1 MNMIDIMIPFSDF
14 YIIRFTY
21 TFKDVFKSNRY
32 FIIDYFSSVLNDR
45 SKIIVQKKIRFVS
58 PLIEVGEFLGYLVK
72 NMINNDSF
80 ETEEE

>member
-1 MNMIDIMIPFSDF
+1 MNIIDIMVPFSDF

-32 FIIDYFSSVLNDR
+32 LIIDYFSSVLNDQY
-45 SKIIVQKKIRFVS
+45 KMVVQKKIRFVS

>member
-1 MNMIDIMIPFSDF
+1 MNIIDIMVPFSDF

-32 FIIDYFSSVLNDR
+32 LIIDYFSSVLNDQY
-45 SKIIVQKKIRFVS
+45 KMVVQKKIRFVS

-72 NMINNDSF
+72 NMI
-80 ETEEE
+80 

>member
-1 MNMIDIMIPFSDF
+1 MIDIMVPFSDF

-32 FIIDYFSSVLNDR
+32 LIIDYFSSVLNDQY
-45 SKIIVQKKIRFVS
+45 KMIVQKKIRFVS

-72 NMINNDSF
+72 NMI
-80 ETEEE
+80 

>member
-1 MNMIDIMIPFSDF
+1 MIDIMIPFSDF

-45 SKIIVQKKIRFVS
+45 YKIIVQKKIRFVS
-58 PLIEVGEFLGYLVK
+58 PRIEVGEFLGYLVK

>member
-32 FIIDYFSSVLNDR
+32 LIIDYFSSVLNDQY
-45 SKIIVQKKIRFVS
+45 KMVVQKKIRFIS

>member
-1 MNMIDIMIPFSDF
+1 MIDIMVPFSDF

-32 FIIDYFSSVLNDR
+32 FIIDYFSSVLNDQY
-45 SKIIVQKKIRFVS
+45 KMVVQKKIRFVS

-72 NMINNDSF
+72 NMI
-80 ETEEE
+80 

>member
-1 MNMIDIMIPFSDF
+1 MNIIDIMVPFSDF

-32 FIIDYFSSVLNDR
+32 FIIDYFSSVLNDQY
-45 SKIIVQKKIRFVS
+45 KMIVQKKIRFVS

>member
-1 MNMIDIMIPFSDF
+1 MNIIDIMVPFSDF

-32 FIIDYFSSVLNDR
+32 LIIDYFSSVLNDQY
-45 SKIIVQKKIRFVS
+45 KMIVQKKIRFVS

-72 NMINNDSF
+72 NMI
-80 ETEEE
+80 

>member
-32 FIIDYFSSVLNDR
+32 FIIDYFSSVLNDQY
-45 SKIIVQKKIRFVS
+45 KMVVQKKIRFVS

-72 NMINNDSF
+72 NMI
-80 ETEEE
+80 

>member
-1 MNMIDIMIPFSDF
+1 MNIIDIMFPFSDF

-32 FIIDYFSSVLNDR
+32 FIIDYFSSVLNDQY
-45 SKIIVQKKIRFVS
+45 KMVVQKKIRFVS

>member
-1 MNMIDIMIPFSDF
+1 MNMIDIMVPFSDF

-32 FIIDYFSSVLNDR
+32 LIIDYFSSVLNDQY
-45 SKIIVQKKIRFVS
+45 KMVVQKKIRFVS

-72 NMINNDSF
+72 NMI
-80 ETEEE
+80 

>member
-1 MNMIDIMIPFSDF
+1 MNIIDIMVPFSDF

-32 FIIDYFSSVLNDR
+32 FIIDYFSSVLNDQY
-45 SKIIVQKKIRFVS
+45 KMVVQKKIRFVS

-72 NMINNDSF
+72 NMI
-80 ETEEE
+80 

>member
-32 FIIDYFSSVLNDR
+32 FIIDYFSSVLNDQY
-45 SKIIVQKKIRFVS
+45 KMVVQKKIRFVS

>member
-1 MNMIDIMIPFSDF
+1 MIDIMIPFTDF

-32 FIIDYFSSVLNDR
+32 LIIDYFSSVLNDQY
-45 SKIIVQKKIRFVS
+45 KMIVQKKIRFVS

-72 NMINNDSF
+72 NMI
-80 ETEEE
+80 

>member
-1 MNMIDIMIPFSDF
+1 MIDIMIPFSDF

-32 FIIDYFSSVLNDR
+32 FIIDYFSSVLNDQY
-45 SKIIVQKKIRFVS
+45 KMVVQKKIRFIS

>member
-1 MNMIDIMIPFSDF
+1 MKTRRLRRT
-14 YIIRFTY
+14 RFQTR
-21 TFKDVFKSNRY
+21 KG
-32 FIIDYFSSVLNDR
+32 FSSSLYR
-45 SKIIVQKKIRFVS
+45 AKKRNVDS

>member
-1 MNMIDIMIPFSDF
+1 MIDIMVPFSDF

-32 FIIDYFSSVLNDR
+32 FIIDYFSSVLNDQY
-45 SKIIVQKKIRFVS
+45 KMVVQKKIRFVS

>member
-1 MNMIDIMIPFSDF
+1 MIDIMIPFSDF

-32 FIIDYFSSVLNDR
+32 FIIDYFSSVLNDQY
-45 SKIIVQKKIRFVS
+45 KMIVQKKIRFVS

>member
-1 MNMIDIMIPFSDF
+1 MIDIMVPFSDF

-32 FIIDYFSSVLNDR
+32 LIIDYFSSVLNDQY
-45 SKIIVQKKIRFVS
+45 KMVVQKKIRFIS

-72 NMINNDSF
+72 NMI
-80 ETEEE
+80 

>member
-14 YIIRFTY
+14 YIIRFAY

-32 FIIDYFSSVLNDR
+32 FIIDYFSSVLNDQY
-45 SKIIVQKKIRFVS
+45 KMVVQKKIRFVS

>member
-1 MNMIDIMIPFSDF
+1 MIDIMVPFSDF

-32 FIIDYFSSVLNDR
+32 FIIDYFSSVLNDQY
-45 SKIIVQKKIRFVS
+45 KMVVQKKIRFVS

-72 NMINNDSF
+72 YMI
-80 ETEEE
+80 

>member
-32 FIIDYFSSVLNDR
+32 LIIDYFSSVLNDQY
-45 SKIIVQKKIRFVS
+45 KMVVQKKIRFVS

>member
-1 MNMIDIMIPFSDF
+1 MNMIDIMVPFSDF

-32 FIIDYFSSVLNDR
+32 FIIDYFSSVLNDQY
-45 SKIIVQKKIRFVS
+45 KMVVQKKIRFVS

-72 NMINNDSF
+72 NMI
-80 ETEEE
+80 